1 MFPECPPY
9 SSAGH
14 LGSPPRRSSFPTPH
28 PPEQN
33 PGFSAQL
40 RSPRPPSRRNPLH
53 PFPEKSLASPPPPLS
68 GAPLP
73 GACLPPRPPRA
84 SSLRTPFQG
93 SAPLRPAEGAPRRPT
108 GQPSFRT
115 PGDLFNLRILVL
127 QDGVSGRP
135 NFEFLTLCLAFRAP
149 GRPST
154 GGMLTPRP
162 RAPPLPRDAPPGA
175 PTVAIL
181 TSWCLRPGAPQ
192 QPGPDPPP
200 SAHRAASPGTHRQR
214 RPSPCTQPSPHSRP
228 KIPLPASCRRR

>member
-14 LGSPPRRSSFPTPH
+14 LGPPPRRSSFPTPH

-33 PGFSAQL
+33 PGFSTQL

-53 PFPEKSLASPPPPLS
+53 PFPEKSLASPHPPLS

-108 GQPSFRT
+108 EQPSFRT
-115 PGDLFNLRILVL
+115 PGDLSNLRILVL

-135 NFEFLTLCLAFRAP
+135 NFEFLTLCLAFK
-149 GRPST
+149 GSW
-154 GGMLTPRP
+154 TPQHRGHVDSP
-162 RAPPLPRDAPPGA
+162 PPGSSS
-175 PTVAIL
+175 
-181 TSWCLRPGAPQ
+181 TSRCSSRG
-192 QPGPDPPP
+192 
-200 SAHRAASPGTHRQR
+200 
-214 RPSPCTQPSPHSRP
+214 PHSRDLDILVLAP
-228 KIPLPASCRRR
+228 GGSPTAGMKDEKGNLGQARRV